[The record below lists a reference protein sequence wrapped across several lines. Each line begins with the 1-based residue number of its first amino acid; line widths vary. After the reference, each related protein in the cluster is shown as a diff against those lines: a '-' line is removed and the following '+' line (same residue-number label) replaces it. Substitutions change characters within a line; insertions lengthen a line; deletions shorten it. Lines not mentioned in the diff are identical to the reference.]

1 MGFSVEIVPG
11 GLMTTEIIIYLVS
24 HAILTL
30 GAGITFLLRIE
41 HRLTRLETKM
51 ENLEKG
57 QKCQTP

>member
-1 MGFSVEIVPG
+1 MN
-11 GLMTTEIIIYLVS
+11 TETIIYLVS
-24 HAILTL
+24 HAIITL

-51 ENLEKG
+51 ENIEKS